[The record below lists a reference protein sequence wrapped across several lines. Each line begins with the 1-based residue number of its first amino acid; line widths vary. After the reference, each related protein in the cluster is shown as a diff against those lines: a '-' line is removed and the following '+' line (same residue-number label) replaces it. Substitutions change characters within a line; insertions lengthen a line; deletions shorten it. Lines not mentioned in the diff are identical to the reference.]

1 MTEKSQIS
9 GIFCPFVM
17 LKVPL
22 LRLTPTLPFMV
33 KYQTH
38 VQADVEPLFPY
49 LAIISS
55 NNG

>member
-1 MTEKSQIS
+1 MTEKSEIS

-17 LKVPL
+17 FKVTLL
-22 LRLTPTLPFMV
+22 LRTPTLPFMV

-38 VQADVEPLFPY
+38 VQADVKPLFPY